1 MYLIGITGG
10 TGCGKST
17 IVEKIINEIIKLKLL
32 KQTDA
37 IKLRIQK
44 LQQQLSK

>member
-1 MYLIGITGG
+1 MNSSKET
-10 TGCGKST
+10 
-17 IVEKIINEIIKLKLL
+17 EKIINEIIKLKLL